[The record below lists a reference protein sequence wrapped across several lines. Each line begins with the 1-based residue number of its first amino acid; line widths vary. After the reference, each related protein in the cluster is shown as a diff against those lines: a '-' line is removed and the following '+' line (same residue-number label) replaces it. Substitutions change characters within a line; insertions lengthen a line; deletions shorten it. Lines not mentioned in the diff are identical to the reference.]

1 MTTMKTFNRKAMA
14 LLAGLSLLA
23 FALPALAAD
32 APVTITGKGTCA
44 KCDLKEADECQT
56 VIQVKKDDK
65 TVNYY
70 LVHNK
75 VSDDFHKNVCK
86 APEKVTAT
94 GTVKEV
100 DGKMQMTATKIEA
113 VK

>member
-1 MTTMKTFNRKAMA
+1 MKIFNTKAMA
-14 LLAGLSLLA
+14 LAAGLAMLA

-32 APVTITGKGTCA
+32 DVVTITGKGTCA
-44 KCDLKEADECQT
+44 KCDLKEADKCQT
-56 VIQVKKDDK
+56 VIQVEKDGK

-75 VSDDFHKNVCK
+75 VSDDFHSNVCK

-94 GTVKEV
+94 GKVKEV
-100 DGKMQMTATKIEA
+100 KGKWELTATKIEE

>member
-1 MTTMKTFNRKAMA
+1 MKTLNSKVMA
-14 LLAGLSLLA
+14 LAAGLALLA

-32 APVTITGKGTCA
+32 DAVTITGKGTCA

-56 VIQVKKDDK
+56 VVQVKKDGK

-86 APEKVTAT
+86 APEQVTAT

-100 DGKMQMTATKIEA
+100 KGKMELTATKIEA